1 MFASSGGDTHI
12 IGTRNQCI
20 AWATQG
26 LIPDGS
32 VCIFTDDYEAKAPY
46 VVGTQAQLNSMLSQ
60 GLLADGTVCVV
71 TDDYSEVLNL
81 ASNIGYDNTSSGLS
95 STRVQGA
102 IDEVENSLIT
112 YNTCKATSTN
122 LLNVSNTMPLTIA
135 TNDASTLVN
144 SPVTSGAFIGVRE
157 AFVVTASYYIVR
169 ITEIYPT
176 PSRVWI
182 NVYNS
187 NIEWQGWKSI
197 TPN

>member
-1 MFASSGGDTHI
+1 MKKYISILVA
-12 IGTRNQCI
+12 
-20 AWATQG
+20 
-26 LIPDGS
+26 DGS

-112 YNTCKATSTN
+112 YESHR
-122 LLNVSNTMPLTIA
+122 PLSCVA
-135 TNDASTLVN
+135 LSGSRLVVHQRLHRK
-144 SPVTSGAFIGVRE
+144 PC
-157 AFVVTASYYIVR
+157 
-169 ITEIYPT
+169 
-176 PSRVWI
+176 
-182 NVYNS
+182 
-187 NIEWQGWKSI
+187 IEGSAEGTYHQAH
-197 TPN
+197 